1 MELVHRKARQ
11 GKFPPPKEA
20 QWESKQASTELAAEL
35 TTELAPE
42 LELARSGVV
51 RVLES
56 VPDLGRVP
64 ALELGLL
71 LALG

>member
-1 MELVHRKARQ
+1 MELAHRKVRQ
-11 GKFPPPKEA
+11 GKLPPPKEA
-20 QWESKQASTELAAEL
+20 QWEAKQAATELAAEL
-35 TTELAPE
+35 TT
-42 LELARSGVV
+42 ARSGVV
-51 RVLES
+51 LVLES